1 MGGCPY
7 TASAGSTAAGD
18 TDTRTRDERTSE
30 WSPALE
36 ESFGSAHA
44 EYAELRETNPF
55 PWSEDFGGF
64 WAATTYD
71 DVARIT
77 QDERFITS
85 VQNVVPHV
93 PRSSRRP
100 PLHFDPPEHT
110 AYREAIDPVMRRSVV
125 RTHEADFR
133 ASAEEH
139 LGAIVGRGAGDGVAD
154 FAAPFVVDCFAAYL
168 GVPPELTRRV
178 REIGVRYG
186 FAIQD
191 MDEPVIA
198 ECSAELYVIAERLY
212 HDRLAQKPDPDH
224 DIVASLHAAA
234 QDPANHI
241 TERTAVATIR
251 QMIVAGMA
259 APQAVLGSCIVHLA
273 EDSALQAHLR
283 ARPEHLPAAIEEFL
297 RLHAPYR
304 VFARTPREDVAVH
317 GRFVRQGEP
326 IALIYPSANRDPAVF
341 DDPDEFVLHRKNNSH
356 LAFGRGAHRCP
367 AATMGRVELNIA
379 LETLLAR
386 TRSFELDGPVE
397 MMNWL
402 EYGPRSVPLRV
413 DAA

>member
-1 MGGCPY
+1 M
-7 TASAGSTAAGD
+7 T
-18 TDTRTRDERTSE
+18 
-30 WSPALE
+30 
-36 ESFGSAHA
+36 
-44 EYAELRETNPF
+44 AELRRMRSLAVHEVLGVSRDADAETVRLAWMDLVRRHHP
-55 PWSEDFGGF
+55 DL
-64 WAATTYD
+64 
-71 DVARIT
+71 VAR
-77 QDERFITS
+77 
-85 VQNVVPHV
+85 H
-93 PRSSRRP
+93 
-100 PLHFDPPEHT
+100 H
-110 AYREAIDPVMRRSVV
+110 
-125 RTHEADFR
+125 
-133 ASAEEH
+133 
-139 LGAIVGRGAGDGVAD
+139 
-154 FAAPFVVDCFAAYL
+154 APA
-168 GVPPELTRRV
+168 
-178 REIGVRYG
+178 
-186 FAIQD
+186 
-191 MDEPVIA
+191 
-198 ECSAELYVIAERLY
+198 
-212 HDRLAQKPDPDH
+212 
-224 DIVASLHAAA
+224 
-234 QDPANHI
+234 
-241 TERTAVATIR
+241 
-251 QMIVAGMA
+251 
-259 APQAVLGSCIVHLA
+259 IVHLA

-283 ARPEHLPAAIEEFL
+283 GKPEHLPAAIEEFL